1 MYPRGR
7 AFGTNGRAVTLRRLN
22 YFRLLARRTARNL
35 LNCHHAGWSVARRDI
50 HVAKSFREKEM
61 KKLFVAALL
70 TAACAGPAFAQDKEA
85 QITQA
90 VSPLPE
96 MLRAGAT
103 VVSYDAKGMPVVLRQ
118 GTNNIICNPS
128 AGGEGFA
135 VNCYEKVM
143 KTQNDM
149 AAKLRAEGKDAK
161 AVQAAMQEARAAGKL
176 PAVPL
181 GTASYSRFGKT
192 EADSRVTWRIALP
205 GATTA
210 STGLPD
216 KKGADGDP
224 WLQLGGTPNAHIHIK

>member
-1 MYPRGR
+1 MR
-7 AFGTNGRAVTLRRLN
+7 
-22 YFRLLARRTARNL
+22 
-35 LNCHHAGWSVARRDI
+35 SI
-50 HVAKSFREKEM
+50 II
-61 KKLFVAALL
+61 AALL
-70 TAACAGPAFAQDKEA
+70 TTAFTGAALAQDKAA

-161 AVQAAMQEARAAGKL
+161 AVQAAMQEARASGKL
-176 PAVPL
+176 PAVPM

-224 WLQLGGTPNAHIHIK
+224 WLQLGGTPNAHVHIK